1 MHKRGV
7 YFIANNRVLD
17 LSIAFLNS
25 FRKYNPII
33 SLCLIPYD
41 NNYDKILALQKVY
54 RFDVFKNLTLLQEC
68 DAISVKFHNYVL
80 GSFRKL
86 AMWDGIFE
94 EFIYIDVDTV
104 VLDNIDFCF
113 QYLDKY
119 PCITSHSNIQQI
131 RKFVWKDSIY
141 NSDYLS
147 EEQIAFA
154 ANTGFIV
161 SKKGFF
167 DMQWI
172 KKNTDKAL
180 SVKEHME
187 LFCQEQPFLNYLI
200 VTSGKPYTSLL
211 VLSSTIEKNSNI
223 KLEFWAGQKGGKT
236 VNGKFYFKNMNSYFL
251 LHWAG
256 EWQPREI
263 DWILYRFLRFM
274 RLIDKNRIPEY
285 YIFMPYK
292 NIWNYYRHLN

>member
-25 FRKYNPII
+25 FRKYNPNI

-41 NNYDKILALQKVY
+41 NNYDKILALQEVY
-54 RFDVFKNLTLLQEC
+54 RFDVFENPTLLQEC
-68 DAISVKFHNYVL
+68 DAISIKFHNSIQ
-80 GSFRKL
+80 GSYRKL

-94 EFIYIDVDTV
+94 EFIYIDVDTL

-119 PCITSHSNIQQI
+119 SCITSHSNIQNI

-141 NSDYLS
+141 SSDHLS

-172 KKNTDKAL
+172 KNNTHKAL

-200 VTSGKPYTSLL
+200 VTSGKPYTSLF
-211 VLSSTIEKNSNI
+211 VLSSTLGNNSDI
-223 KLEFWAGQKGGKT
+223 KLEFWAGQKGGKII
-236 VNGKFYFKNMNSYFL
+236 NGIFYFNNMNSFFL

-256 EWQPREI
+256 KWQPRKI
-263 DWILYRFLRFM
+263 DWIIYRFLSFM
-274 RLIDKNRIPEY
+274 HFIDSNRIPKL

-292 NIWNYYRHLN
+292 KIWNYYRKLS

>member
-25 FRKYNPII
+25 FRKYNPNI

-41 NNYDKILALQKVY
+41 NNYDKILQLQEVY
-54 RFDVFKNLTLLQEC
+54 RFDVFENSTLLQEC
-68 DAISVKFHNYVL
+68 DEISAKFHNSVL

-94 EFIYIDVDTV
+94 EFIYIDVDTL

-119 PCITSHSNIQQI
+119 PCITSHSNIQNI

-141 NSDYLS
+141 SSDHLS

-167 DMQWI
+167 DMRWI
-172 KKNTDKAL
+172 KNNTDKAL

-211 VLSSTIEKNSNI
+211 VLSSTVEKNSNI
-223 KLEFWAGQKGGKT
+223 KLEFWAGQKGGKI
-236 VNGKFYFKNMNSYFL
+236 VNGKFYFNNMNSYFL

-256 EWQPREI
+256 EWQPRKI
-263 DWILYRFLRFM
+263 DSILYGFLSFI
-274 RLIDKNRIPEY
+274 RLIDKNRIPKL

-292 NIWNYYRHLN
+292 KIWNYYRTLN